1 MSRILVT
8 GGAGYIGSHTVKA
21 LRAVGLEPV
30 VIDDLSEG
38 HREALPPDVE
48 LVVGDVGSREVLDG
62 VLADRSIAAVVHFA
76 ARCYVGES
84 VTDPRLY
91 YRKNLVT
98 TLGLVEALVDHGVAG
113 VLFSS
118 TCSVYG
124 ETGHDDLPED
134 LPRAPVNP
142 YGRTKAAIEWLLEDF
157 SCAYPLRHVILR
169 YFNAAGA
176 DPDGE
181 LGEDHDPETHLVPL
195 VIREALAGGGALSVF
210 GTDYPTPDGT
220 CIRDY
225 IHVTDLAD
233 AHVRGVRHLLEG
245 GESDVLNLG
254 TGRGHSVLDV
264 IRAVEARAGREIP
277 HRLVDRRP
285 GDPARLVARP
295 GRAREVLGWEP
306 RHSSLEEIVET
317 AYRWYESHPEGYA

>member
-1 MSRILVT
+1 
-8 GGAGYIGSHTVKA
+8 
-21 LRAVGLEPV
+21 
-30 VIDDLSEG
+30 
-38 HREALPPDVE
+38 
-48 LVVGDVGSREVLDG
+48 REVLDG

-295 GRAREVLGWEP
+295 GRAREATRASRRSSRPPTGGTRATLRDTHEAP
-306 RHSSLEEIVET
+306 RDAGAALRRRLVRSDAGAARRTGTREDREARDLP
-317 AYRWYESHPEGYA
+317 RESHHDPRRRGPCHPPSLLR